1 MGGSTYS
8 NLFPLEGIYS
18 KLISLPVY
26 HTSCS
31 TMISVLI
38 NVLYDHH
45 VPDQMRSP
53 CFTMKDSR
61 PWANARKFTVLM
73 KTPFPI
79 SSWPYG
85 MLECFEKTNL
95 SHHLGIM
102 LYEVEMLSLQERVYV
117 LNQRLCFFFNSNTGV
132 RIKMFM
138 WGILIS
144 YQTTYL
150 QNVCFCF
157 LFPRFLGLLFNFS
170 TKWHNLMALLN

>member
-1 MGGSTYS
+1 MYLLMFCMIIMSQTKCVLLALQWKIPDPELMPV
-8 NLFPLEGIYS
+8 N
-18 KLISLPVY
+18 SL
-26 HTSCS
+26 S
-31 TMISVLI
+31 LWR
-38 NVLYDHH
+38 L
-45 VPDQMRSP
+45 
-53 CFTMKDSR
+53 
-61 PWANARKFTVLM
+61 
-73 KTPFPI
+73 PFPI

-85 MLECFEKTNL
+85 MLECFEKTHL

-102 LYEVEMLSLQERVYV
+102 LYEVEMLSLPERVYV
-117 LNQRLCFFFNSNTGV
+117 LNQWLCFFFNSYTGV

-138 WGILIS
+138 WGLLIS